1 MSYLLFSVYETVSIK
16 MTWAIL
22 NHGFYH
28 GLSHSVV
35 SDSLQPH
42 GLEPSMFPCPWGF
55 LSQGRNTGVSCHA
68 SSQPRDR
75 TQVSRIAGGFF
86 PSGASR
92 EARPATGA
100 PNLHTNQQVD

>member
-1 MSYLLFSVYETVSIK
+1 MKVDRTPTCY
-16 MTWAIL
+16 
-22 NHGFYH
+22 
-28 GLSHSVV
+28 V
-35 SDSLQPH
+35 SDSLRPH
-42 GLEPSMFPCPWGF
+42 GLHTVHGILQARILEWVA
-55 LSQGRNTGVSCHA
+55 VSFSSG